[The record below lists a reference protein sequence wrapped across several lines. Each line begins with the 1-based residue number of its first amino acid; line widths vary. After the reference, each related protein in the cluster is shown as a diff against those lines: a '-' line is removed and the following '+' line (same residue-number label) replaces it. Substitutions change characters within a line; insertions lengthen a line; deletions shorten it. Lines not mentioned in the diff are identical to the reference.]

1 MGRPLEPVQGI
12 LEYEPRGL
20 VEGLT
25 VVSVDLAI
33 SGRVPEWGRRLV
45 SLPRG
50 SRRGDDGRGPEGRG
64 CHGAGPACCCW
75 LAYCQVGLLLFVV
88 SVLCRQRPRGWGWG
102 VGVRR
107 LRPWRG
113 GKARCSRCRPTDV
126 FVCKAALE

>member
-33 SGRVPEWGRRLV
+33 SGSRVGRRLV

-50 SRRGDDGRGPEGRG
+50 SRARGRRSRTRGAWLPRGR
-64 CHGAGPACCCW
+64 
-75 LAYCQVGLLLFVV
+75 VGLLLLAGLLPGGAVAVPGFGSLQAAAARLGLGRWGPSAPAVATGEVERPGARAVV
-88 SVLCRQRPRGWGWG
+88 RLMCSFARP
-102 VGVRR
+102 
-107 LRPWRG
+107 L
-113 GKARCSRCRPTDV
+113 
-126 FVCKAALE
+126 